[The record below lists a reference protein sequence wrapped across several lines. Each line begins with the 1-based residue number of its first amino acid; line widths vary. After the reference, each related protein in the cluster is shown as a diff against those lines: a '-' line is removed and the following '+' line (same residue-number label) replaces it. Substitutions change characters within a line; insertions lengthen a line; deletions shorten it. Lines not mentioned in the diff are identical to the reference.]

1 MTRTLM
7 ALLTDLRERGVTI
20 VMITHDMRLVE
31 EYVDRALVMSTGEI
45 LFDGSPAELFRH
57 ANVLDKA
64 SLRVTSLSQLVQTLR
79 SEGCPVPG
87 SVRSVT
93 ELVAA
98 ISGLDGEE

>member
-1 MTRTLM
+1 MLDRLKEIRHK
-7 ALLTDLRERGVTI
+7 ALQELSKIND
-20 VMITHDMRLVE
+20 IT
-31 EYVDRALVMSTGEI
+31 
-45 LFDGSPAELFRH
+45 ELE
-57 ANVLDKA
+57 
-64 SLRVTSLSQLVQTLR
+64 SWRVRYLGKKSELVQTLR